1 MQFGIL
7 GALEVRD
14 GNDQLPLR
22 SIKQRSLLAMLLC
35 HRGTVAGSDALVDA
49 LWGTDA
55 GEAGAGRL
63 RLQIHRLRQTLGAG
77 VPITHESTGYLMRL
91 PGDAVDAWR
100 FEALVRRGRRALGAK
115 DLAKGSDLLRAGL
128 DNWRGPA
135 LSGLHDIPLLR
146 LHATRLEEERLAAL
160 ADRVDA
166 DLRLRRHAG
175 LIGELTVLVREYPL
189 QERFRGQLMIAL
201 YATGRQAE
209 ALEVYQDGRRIL
221 SSELGLEPSPEL
233 RRLQLAILSSDPAL
247 VVAPASGHG
256 HARRGRCHHR
266 RDRRTNCPVC
276 ARRSGTDG
284 HGLAG

>member
-1 MQFGIL
+1 MKFGIL

-14 GNDQLPLR
+14 RDHQLPLR

-35 HRGTVAGSDALVDA
+35 HRGTVAGSDVLVDA
-49 LWGTDA
+49 LWGADA
-55 GEAGAGRL
+55 GDAGAGRL

-77 VPITHESTGYLMRL
+77 VPITHESTGYRMRL

-100 FEALVRRGRRALGAK
+100 FEALVRLGRRALGSK
-115 DLAKGSDLLRAGL
+115 DVAKGSDLLRAGL
-128 DNWRGPA
+128 DTWRGPA

-175 LIGELTVLVREYPL
+175 LIGELSVLVREYPL
-189 QERFRGQLMIAL
+189 RERFRGQLMIAL
-201 YATGRQAE
+201 YVTGRQAE
-209 ALEVYQDGRRIL
+209 ALEVYQDGRHIL
-221 SSELGLEPSPEL
+221 NTELGLEPSPEL
-233 RRLQLAILSSDPAL
+233 RRLQAAILSSDPAL
-247 VVAPASGHG
+247 VTALPPAHVRT
-256 HARRGRCHHR
+256 RRGRCHHR
-266 RDRRTNCPVC
+266 HDRRASCPVC

-284 HGLAG
+284 RHLTG